1 MHSRSLRAAMV
12 SVCLLA
18 VSALLADDS
27 TFTLSRGV
35 IVDGGREAL
44 YLPDPTGEIE
54 AIDLSA
60 GRLLWSSSDAALP
73 LAVEGSLLVA
83 QAEETRP
90 GRLPIVVFDVA
101 AGGRK
106 VVSAVLPLPDDVRA
120 LIADEKDRSFRVSA
134 QRQGNEILISWTYRQ
149 LFIQGVAPES
159 GEPRPTRTVTGSA
172 RLDLS
177 TGAVITS
184 AATEQRT
191 GVVQPVPVPSME
203 SRRDESPA
211 LQVKAAPPR
220 KVQKLAESPL
230 RSGNVMAR
238 WEGGRG
244 GPLTLKRWD
253 VQSAAPLPDLVLVE
267 KAIVALASAAQTH
280 LLASERV
287 GEGGPQD
294 PEYRWSI
301 FSVDTGERVAELRRD
316 ASAAPFFVWHDAVVF
331 ESRPYGYRVGDHW
344 VEEPLK
350 IRSIRLS
357 RGVPTWDRPVRHLEY
372 RGPLPP
378 VR

>member
-1 MHSRSLRAAMV
+1 MHLRSLRAAMV
-12 SVCLLA
+12 SVCVLTASVL
-18 VSALLADDS
+18 VADGS
-27 TFTLSRGV
+27 PFVLSRGV
-35 IVDGGREAL
+35 IVDGEREAL

-60 GRLLWSSSDAALP
+60 GRVLWTSSDAALP

-83 QAEETRP
+83 QGEETRP
-90 GRLPIVVFDVA
+90 GRLPIVVYDVA
-101 AGGRK
+101 AGGHK
-106 VVSAVLPLPDDVRA
+106 VVSAVLPLPDDIRA
-120 LIADEKDRSFRVSA
+120 LIADEKDRSFRA
-134 QRQGNEILISWTYRQ
+134 TAKRLGNEILISWTYRQ
-149 LFIQGVAPES
+149 VFIQGVAPVPE
-159 GEPRPTRTVTGSA
+159 EPMPTRIVTGSA
-172 RLDLS
+172 RLDLG
-177 TGAVITS
+177 TGAVIAS

-191 GVVQPVPVPSME
+191 GVVHPVPVPTME
-203 SRRDESPA
+203 SRRNESPA
-211 LQVKAAPPR
+211 IQTHAAPSR
-220 KVQKLAESPL
+220 TVQKLTENTL

-244 GPLTLKRWD
+244 GPLILKRWD
-253 VQSAAPLPDLVLVE
+253 VQSGAPLPDVVLVE

-287 GEGGPQD
+287 GAGGPQD

-301 FSVDTGERVAELRRD
+301 FTIDTGERVTELRRD
-316 ASAAPFFVWHDAVVF
+316 ASAAPFFVWKDAVVF
-331 ESRPYGYRVGDHW
+331 ESRPYGYLVGDHW
-344 VEEPLK
+344 IEEPLK